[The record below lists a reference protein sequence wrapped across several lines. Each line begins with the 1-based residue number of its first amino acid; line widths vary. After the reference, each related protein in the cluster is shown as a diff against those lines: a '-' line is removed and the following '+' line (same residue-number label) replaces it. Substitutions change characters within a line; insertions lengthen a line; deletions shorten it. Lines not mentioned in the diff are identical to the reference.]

1 MPVGSL
7 GWLLGLL
14 LLSCL
19 ATISLQLLVAR
30 SWEGREGGQSREGR
44 EGREDREGREGGE
57 GREGRRRGTFQVE
70 RDTQVIEL
78 LEVSRLADIYKSV
91 LLL

>member
-1 MPVGSL
+1 MGSL

-44 EGREDREGREGGE
+44 EDREDREGGE

-70 RDTQVIEL
+70 KDTQVIEL

-91 LLL
+91 LLM